1 MPNGVLRT
9 GVYMDKILTENGTSF
24 LDALRNKKYL
34 FFPRYMNTLYNH
46 DFSLDA
52 IQLLPPNI
60 KKEYTMVF
68 IDANGRAVGY
78 IGDIKKRMSNMKDVN
93 FLFLEEIPQATI
105 FELTRNASI
114 VIMNPKSDGTPVSAI
129 ESMAVETPVILGP
142 LDYDQDIF
150 NLDTIWRLN
159 EWSASELTD
168 TIVEILEKTPSEVIE
183 KKLLNAKAT
192 VLEKADTMKEV
203 QKIEK
208 IYHQL
213 VNES

>member
-1 MPNGVLRT
+1 
-9 GVYMDKILTENGTSF
+9 
-24 LDALRNKKYL
+24 
-34 FFPRYMNTLYNH
+34 
-46 DFSLDA
+46 
-52 IQLLPPNI
+52 
-60 KKEYTMVF
+60 MVF

-150 NLDTIWRLN
+150 NQDTIWRLN

-168 TIVEILEKTPSEVIE
+168 TIVEILEKTPSAVLE

>member
-1 MPNGVLRT
+1 
-9 GVYMDKILTENGTSF
+9 
-24 LDALRNKKYL
+24 
-34 FFPRYMNTLYNH
+34 
-46 DFSLDA
+46 
-52 IQLLPPNI
+52 
-60 KKEYTMVF
+60 
-68 IDANGRAVGY
+68 
-78 IGDIKKRMSNMKDVN
+78 
-93 FLFLEEIPQATI
+93 
-105 FELTRNASI
+105 
-114 VIMNPKSDGTPVSAI
+114 
-129 ESMAVETPVILGP
+129 MAVETPVILGP

-150 NLDTIWRLN
+150 NQDTIWRLN

-168 TIVEILEKTPSEVIE
+168 TIVEILEKTPSAVLE